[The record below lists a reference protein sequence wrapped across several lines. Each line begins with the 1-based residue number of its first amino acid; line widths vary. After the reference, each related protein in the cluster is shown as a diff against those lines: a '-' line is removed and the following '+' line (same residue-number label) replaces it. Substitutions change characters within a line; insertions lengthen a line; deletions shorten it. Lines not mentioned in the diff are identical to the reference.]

1 MDGRNTHSRDE
12 MIMEVGVD
20 GETME
25 LVLLKAAPRTR
36 WLRLKVGC
44 LSLTRSGRS

>member
-12 MIMEVGVD
+12 MIMKVGVD

-25 LVLLKAAPRTR
+25 LALLKAAPR
-36 WLRLKVGC
+36 G
-44 LSLTRSGRS
+44 G